1 MLYVYLERVEIDRLW
16 SRPCWSRH
24 EHEIS
29 TPAEKEEGPAIS
41 LGTHDRGTHA
51 HTCTCTLEHFFVV
64 SFQILIS
71 QGVELWAW
79 LELAS
84 TCPSPIAAS
93 VDTSSLWPGRGR
105 ERGGGG
111 GGGEGERREGD
122 FIFNHAERSKEFP
135 AHQSNVSGGH
145 WTDPLPPQYIH
156 CCMQTDLNANERLT
170 KYNSIQNADYC
181 TLDLLCV
188 RVHVHACIH
197 VVLTDRCW
205 PARPHFP
212 SLSH

>member
-1 MLYVYLERVEIDRLW
+1 MYMYLGAFLCSQFPDSNLARGGVVGVARAGQYLPV
-16 SRPCWSRH
+16 SHSGQCRH
-24 EHEIS
+24 LL
-29 TPAEKEEGPAIS
+29 A
-41 LGTHDRGTHA
+41 
-51 HTCTCTLEHFFVV
+51 V
-64 SFQILIS
+64 
-71 QGVELWAW
+71 AW
-79 LELAS
+79 K
-84 TCPSPIAAS
+84 
-93 VDTSSLWPGRGR
+93 R
-105 ERGGGG
+105 ER
-111 GGGEGERREGD
+111 GGEGERREGD

-156 CCMQTDLNANERLT
+156 CCTQTDLNANERLT